1 MIRVVEVVIIVI
13 RPLTYDSDVH
23 TVSGRRND
31 IRIEN
36 LSPIFSDEERVKQ
49 RKCVEE
55 GLFEIFIKYTDQREE
70 HDEL

>member
-36 LSPIFSDEERVKQ
+36 LSPILSDEERVKQ

>member
-1 MIRVVEVVIIVI
+1 MIRVVEVVTIII
-13 RPLTYDSDVH
+13 RPLTYDSEAH

-36 LSPIFSDEERVKQ
+36 LSPILSDEERAKQ

-55 GLFEIFIKYTDQREE
+55 GLFEIFIKYTDQREK

>member
-1 MIRVVEVVIIVI
+1 MIRVVEVVLIVI

-36 LSPIFSDEERVKQ
+36 LSPILSDEERVKQ